1 MGRLSDS
8 RVATVTGL
16 GTFTDLENPAEFS
29 FMTSS
34 FRTNSP
40 GRRVGLTSA
49 ILILAALIVPAA
61 RSQSE
66 LPRATP
72 ESVGVSSLRL
82 QRIGEAIQRHIV
94 EHHIAGAVSLVA
106 RKGFVVHYEAHGV
119 KDIESRKPM
128 TRDSIFK
135 MASSTKPVTGV
146 AIMMLVEEGKIDLEK
161 PQRGR
166 SYYWSQDRWSGQF
179 SVTAFPVWP
188 KDGVVVLAVEGRIP
202 SPPLHC
208 HV

>member
-1 MGRLSDS
+1 MSY
-8 RVATVTGL
+8 
-16 GTFTDLENPAEFS
+16 
-29 FMTSS
+29 
-34 FRTNSP
+34 TNAMRKLL
-40 GRRVGLTSA
+40 RRSE
-49 ILILAALIVPAA
+49 LAALAA
-61 RSQSE
+61 ALLVLGATRSIAQQI
-66 LPRATP
+66 LPRSTP